1 VRRISDRAP
10 DQGRVGGRAMD
21 GMGGKGPHQLGRLI
35 DIESHLELEPA
46 TSEDGQG
53 ALSLLES
60 SRSVD
65 LDAAQQAVRDLLVA
79 CGFDVSEGDLTETPR
94 RVANAFAEFVTPVPF
109 TMTTFP
115 NREGYDEM
123 VLVRSMPFHSLCE
136 HHLLPFVGVAHVG
149 YLPADRLV
157 GLSKLARAVD
167 HFARGLQVQ
176 ERLTSQI
183 ANYLQERLRPK
194 GVGVILEADHMCM
207 SLRGVHKRGAKTV
220 TSTLLGAM
228 RNDPR
233 AREEFLA
240 LVGAEATG

>member
-1 VRRISDRAP
+1 
-10 DQGRVGGRAMD
+10 
-21 GMGGKGPHQLGRLI
+21 
-35 DIESHLELEPA
+35 
-46 TSEDGQG
+46 
-53 ALSLLES
+53 
-60 SRSVD
+60 
-65 LDAAQQAVRDLLVA
+65 
-79 CGFDVSEGDLTETPR
+79 
-94 RVANAFAEFVTPVPF
+94 
-109 TMTTFP
+109 
-115 NREGYDEM
+115 M

-207 SLRGVHKRGAKTV
+207 SLRGVQKRGAKTV

-228 RNDPR
+228 RNDAR

>member
-1 VRRISDRAP
+1 MRRFWTEHLT
-10 DQGRVGGRAMD
+10 GGMVD
-21 GMGGKGPHQLGRLI
+21 GTAIDAMGGKGPRQLGRLI
-35 DIESHLELEPA
+35 EIESHLDLEPA
-46 TSEDGQG
+46 PSEDGEGAQG
-53 ALSLLES
+53 LES

-79 CGFDVSEGDLTETPR
+79 CGYDVSEGDLTETPR
-94 RVANAFAEFVTPVPF
+94 RVASAFAEFVTPVPF

-228 RNDPR
+228 RNDAR
-233 AREEFLA
+233 ARQEFLA
-240 LVGAEATG
+240 LMGAQATG

>member
-1 VRRISDRAP
+1 
-10 DQGRVGGRAMD
+10 MD
-21 GMGGKGPHQLGRLI
+21 
-35 DIESHLELEPA
+35 
-46 TSEDGQG
+46 
-53 ALSLLES
+53 
-60 SRSVD
+60 
-65 LDAAQQAVRDLLVA
+65 
-79 CGFDVSEGDLTETPR
+79 
-94 RVANAFAEFVTPVPF
+94 VTPVPF

-157 GLSKLARAVD
+157 GLSKLARVVD

-176 ERLTSQI
+176 ERLTGQI

-207 SLRGVHKRGAKTV
+207 SLRGVEKPGSSTITTHFIGSFRDNPDDQLRFIAMVRGAD
-220 TSTLLGAM
+220 
-228 RNDPR
+228 R
-233 AREEFLA
+233 
-240 LVGAEATG
+240 

>member
-1 VRRISDRAP
+1 
-10 DQGRVGGRAMD
+10 
-21 GMGGKGPHQLGRLI
+21 
-35 DIESHLELEPA
+35 
-46 TSEDGQG
+46 
-53 ALSLLES
+53 
-60 SRSVD
+60 
-65 LDAAQQAVRDLLVA
+65 
-79 CGFDVSEGDLTETPR
+79 
-94 RVANAFAEFVTPVPF
+94 
-109 TMTTFP
+109 MTTFA

-157 GLSKLARAVD
+157 GLSKLARTVD

-228 RNDPR
+228 RNDAR
-233 AREEFLA
+233 ARQEFLA
-240 LVGAEATG
+240 LVGAQATG

>member
-1 VRRISDRAP
+1 MRISDRASE
-10 DQGRVGGRAMD
+10 QGKVDGTAMD
-21 GMGGKGPHQLGRLI
+21 GMGGKGPRQVGRLVE
-35 DIESHLELEPA
+35 IESHLDLEPA

-53 ALSLLES
+53 ALGPVES

-79 CGFDVSEGDLTETPR
+79 CGFDLSDGELAETPR

-109 TMTTFP
+109 TMTTFA
-115 NREGYDEM
+115 NRERYDEM

-194 GVGVILEADHMCM
+194 GVGVILEADHLCM
-207 SLRGVHKRGAKTV
+207 SLRGVNKRGARTV

-228 RNDPR
+228 RNDAR
-233 AREEFLA
+233 ARQEFLA
-240 LVGAEATG
+240 LVGAGAMG